1 MMFADVARLRSRRQ
15 DRIKRVRSGKAVMAS
30 RATWLAAGLLLA
42 GCAQPITDIG
52 SSSTTRMVPTE
63 TAFAMPDPGGPAVT
77 AVLEQHFANATQQ
90 DIMLGTS
97 AHTPGQNLLRVQ
109 LYGPVNTAQAGE
121 SRLRDGFLPIRDV
134 GSEMRTLLPG
144 IRMERSAF
152 YVQNRYGPF
161 GYAVGRAPSG
171 DLCLYGWQRIT
182 STGATQTLIGNKGS
196 VQIRLRLCDQHASEA
211 QLLQTMYGYTIT
223 ASFKSRNWNPY
234 GSVMAPEKGIGQ
246 AGNPIYP
253 VGVSKFE
260 TVVPQA
266 APQSR
271 PREVRRPVQQPRS
284 VEVAPPRLPEPIGPT
299 VPPPPGKAG
308 LSAQPVV
315 PLAPTVS
322 VPSPATVQKAPAK
335 QVVVPPPPCLTTGE
349 AKGCNQ
355 GVTVQ

>member
-1 MMFADVARLRSRRQ
+1 
-15 DRIKRVRSGKAVMAS
+15 MAS
-30 RATWLAAGLLLA
+30 CAIWLAAGLSLA
-42 GCAQPITDIG
+42 GCAQPADIG
-52 SSSTTRMVPTE
+52 SNSTTRMVPAE

-211 QLLQTMYGYTIT
+211 QLLQAMYGYTIT

-246 AGNPIYP
+246 AGAPIYP

-260 TVVPQA
+260 TVIPEAA
-266 APQSR
+266 APSKA
-271 PREVRRPVQQPRS
+271 REARRPVQQPRS
-284 VEVAPPRLPEPIGPT
+284 VEVTPPRLPEPVGPT
-299 VPPPPGKAG
+299 VPPPPKAG
-308 LSAQPVV
+308 LGAQPLVS
-315 PLAPTVS
+315 PAPATLAP
-322 VPSPATVQKAPAK
+322 PPAPVQKTPAR
-335 QVVVPPPPCLTTGE
+335 QVVVPPPPCVTTGG
-349 AKGCNQ
+349 AKSCNQ